1 MKNPDNHLK
10 EIKKMNVTK
19 AIKSRKSVR
28 AFTRQPVS
36 REILKMILDTAR
48 WAASGTNT
56 QPWEVVVL
64 TGKNKDLLCQK
75 MAAAYHGGVKGKMEY
90 NYYPVEWKDPF
101 KARRIACGKAL
112 YAALSIERED
122 LGRRKS
128 QWAANYRAFDAPVM
142 ILFYMDQ
149 IMKTGSYLDYGM
161 FIQSVMLAALDHG
174 LATCPQAA
182 LGEYPNI
189 VKAFTGHGAEHTLIC
204 GMAMGY
210 EDVEAAVNNYR
221 TDRRQA
227 EAFTTFM

>member
-1 MKNPDNHLK
+1 
-10 EIKKMNVTK
+10 MNVTK
-19 AIKSRKSVR
+19 AIKARKSVR
-28 AFTRQPVS
+28 AFTSQPVS
-36 REILKMILDTAR
+36 REILQKILDAAR

-64 TGKNKDLLCQK
+64 AGENKDQLC
-75 MAAAYHGGVKGKMEY
+75 ARIEAAYQAGVKGKMEY

-122 LGRRKS
+122 VERRKS

-182 LGEYPNI
+182 LGEYPDI
-189 VKAFTGHGAEHTLIC
+189 VKAFTGHGDDRTLVC

-221 TDRRQA
+221 TDRQKV